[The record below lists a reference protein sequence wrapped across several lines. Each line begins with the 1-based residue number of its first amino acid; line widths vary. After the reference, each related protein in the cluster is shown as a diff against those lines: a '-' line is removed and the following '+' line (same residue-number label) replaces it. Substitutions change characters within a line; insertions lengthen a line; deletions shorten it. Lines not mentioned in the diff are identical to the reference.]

1 MDGEEHVSVPV
12 LATVDKETVGAA
24 VFETTVTIFPAALVE
39 QPLAVLVTTAL
50 QVPAKLNVGFAVV
63 APEAM
68 PEEGLQLY
76 VTGDEVV
83 VIATLGVGLAHVID
97 TVVED
102 NVAEGIAASAV
113 IVAVPDDVQ
122 PFTGFVTTTLYVP
135 LPLAVGFELLL
146 GDILPP
152 EVVHEYVNPDVELLA
167 VN

>member
-1 MDGEEHVSVPV
+1 M
-12 LATVDKETVGAA
+12 
-24 VFETTVTIFPAALVE
+24 
-39 QPLAVLVTTAL
+39 
-50 QVPAKLNVGFAVV
+50 PAKLNVGFAVV

-68 PEEGLQLY
+68 PDAGLQLY

-97 TVVED
+97 TDVED
-102 NVAEGIAASAV
+102 NVAEGIAASAA
-113 IVAVPDDVQ
+113 IVAVPVDVQ
-122 PFTGFVTTTLYVP
+122 QITGIVTTTLYVP